1 MFYYDAHCHLQ
12 DRRLKPFLPEIVD
25 AISRSNIKLI
35 SVCGSEEKD
44 WQDVAELSKKYNW
57 IVPSFGVH
65 PWYVKD
71 ISNHWFDNLLKYLD
85 EYNCGVG
92 EIGLDT
98 WIKGYDIELQ
108 EAVFVRQLKIA
119 AERNIPASIHCVKAW
134 DRLVKILKTNPL
146 PWCGFLIHSYGGLK
160 NYIKPLYELGAYFS
174 FPGYYANEKKV
185 EQRESFKEIPIE
197 RLLIETDAPDQ
208 LPPDFLNKHPL
219 FDENRKRPL
228 NHPLN
233 LIPIYEFTAQ
243 LLGLH
248 KLHEIVE
255 ENFLRLFSDV
265 IGGRSE

>member
-57 IVPSFGVH
+57 I
-65 PWYVKD
+65 
-71 ISNHWFDNLLKYLD
+71 
-85 EYNCGVG
+85 G

-146 PWCGFLIHSYGGLK
+146 PRCGFLIHSYGGLK

>member
-12 DRRLKPFLPEIVD
+12 DKRLKPFLAEIVE
-25 AISRSNIKLI
+25 AIPQSPIKFV

-44 WQDVAELSKKYNW
+44 WKDVAELSEKYNW
-57 IVPSFGVH
+57 IIPSFGVH

-71 ISNHWFDNLLKYLD
+71 ISQNWFESLSRYLD
-85 EYNCGVG
+85 EHKAGVG

-108 EAVFVRQLKIA
+108 ESVFVSQLKIA

-134 DRLVKILKTNPL
+134 DILIKILKTTPL
-146 PWCGFLIHSYGGLK
+146 PSCGFIIHSYGGLK

-174 FPGYYANEKKV
+174 FPGYYANDRKI
-185 EQRESFKEIPIE
+185 EQRESFKQIPIE

-219 FDENRKRPL
+219 FNTNNKRPL

-233 LIPIYEFTAQ
+233 LIPIYEFAAQ
-243 LLGLH
+243 LLGVS
-248 KLHEIVE
+248 KLCEIVE
-255 ENFLRLFSDV
+255 ENFLRLFSG
-265 IGGRSE
+265 IMNCRK